1 MQDSQDLSQDENTL
15 TRLNLDLRGN
25 RFVIERDT
33 LMNLPESILLCL
45 FPNGLVL
52 SRNQNTGGGGGL
64 SGDEDDEEDEEE
76 VYVVDVSTTESVD
89 PINRGDESGWS
100 GKDIGRIGDST

>member
-1 MQDSQDLSQDENTL
+1 MQDSQDLSQDDNSL

-52 SRNQNTGGGGGL
+52 SRNQNGGGL
-64 SGDEDDEEDEEE
+64 SGDEDEDDDEEE
-76 VYVVDVSTTESVD
+76 VYVVDVSNHQNESMEY
-89 PINRGDESGWS
+89 NERWRG
-100 GKDIGRIGDST
+100 